1 MAKIKISVPDELVKK
16 YDLHND
22 DDFKITARN
31 GEIRLKKKNH
41 DSNKRQFNVVW
52 ILIASI
58 LTSVAFWIFINAVH
72 LHQVPLV
79 GTNSIAS
86 GLIVFGGLSGMILFS
101 AYFISNRKKITV
113 AYSAKTFWRTFPV
126 IVISFVLILSLAL
139 MGIAWGLSRLFTG
152 ITFGHVV
159 AMMLFFVF
167 VTAINYIMVRIGLAV
182 NYGMLTTIMIL
193 VITSGAVMSMAS
205 NGRNWWQHN
214 LSFLGTKHANNSWQ
228 FNLTLVFSSLLMVAL
243 VDYIFVSLRAVV
255 KNTWRTI
262 TLRIILTVTALDVGA
277 VGLFPNNA
285 NFHILHDKVAG
296 YLVYLIIILIIGI
309 RWLLPE
315 VGKRFLALSY
325 GMCVGLVIIDLM
337 FKPLYIISLTAFE
350 LIAFI
355 LAFGWI
361 LILFDTMIGIVEDED
376 DKYDVKIE
384 IDEQVKKN
392 AD

>member
-1 MAKIKISVPDELVKK
+1 MAKIKISVPDELVEK

-41 DSNKRQFNVVW
+41 DSNKRQFNVIW

-58 LTSVAFWIFINAVH
+58 LTSIAFWIFINAMH

-296 YLVYLIIILIIGI
+296 YLVYLIIILIVGI

-337 FKPLYIISLTAFE
+337 FKPLHIISLTAFE

>member
-41 DSNKRQFNVVW
+41 DSNKRQFNVIW

-58 LTSVAFWIFINAVH
+58 LTSIAFWIFINAVH

-86 GLIVFGGLSGMILFS
+86 GLIVLGGLSGMVLFS

-167 VTAINYIMVRIGLAV
+167 VTTINYIMVRIGLAV
-182 NYGMLTTIMIL
+182 NYGILTTIMIL
-193 VITSGAVMSMAS
+193 VITSGTVVSMAS

-262 TLRIILTVTALDVGA
+262 TLRTILTVTALDVGA

-285 NFHILHDKVAG
+285 NFHVLHDKVAG

-325 GMCVGLVIIDLM
+325 GMCVGLVVIDLM
-337 FKPLYIISLTAFE
+337 FKPLHIISLTAFE

>member
-1 MAKIKISVPDELVKK
+1 MAKIKISVPDELVEK

-58 LTSVAFWIFINAVH
+58 LTSIAFWIFINAVH

-285 NFHILHDKVAG
+285 NFHVLHDKVAG
-296 YLVYLIIILIIGI
+296 YLVYLIIILIVGI

-337 FKPLYIISLTAFE
+337 FKPLHIISLTAFE

-361 LILFDTMIGIVEDED
+361 LILFDTVIGIVEDED

>member
-41 DSNKRQFNVVW
+41 DSNKRQFNVIW

-79 GTNSIAS
+79 GINSIAS
-86 GLIVFGGLSGMILFS
+86 GLIVLGGLSGMILFS

-167 VTAINYIMVRIGLAV
+167 VTTINYIMVRIGLAV
-182 NYGMLTTIMIL
+182 NYGILTTIMIL
-193 VITSGAVMSMAS
+193 VITSGTVVSMAS
-205 NGRNWWQHN
+205 NGRDWWQHN

-285 NFHILHDKVAG
+285 NFHVLHDKVAG

-325 GMCVGLVIIDLM
+325 GMCVGLVVIDLM
-337 FKPLYIISLTAFE
+337 FKPLHIISLTAFE

>member
-1 MAKIKISVPDELVKK
+1 
-16 YDLHND
+16 
-22 DDFKITARN
+22 
-31 GEIRLKKKNH
+31 
-41 DSNKRQFNVVW
+41 
-52 ILIASI
+52 
-58 LTSVAFWIFINAVH
+58 
-72 LHQVPLV
+72 
-79 GTNSIAS
+79 
-86 GLIVFGGLSGMILFS
+86 MILFS

-126 IVISFVLILSLAL
+126 IVISFVLILSLVL

-167 VTAINYIMVRIGLAV
+167 VTTINYIMVRIGLAV
-182 NYGMLTTIMIL
+182 NYGILTTIMIL
-193 VITSGAVMSMAS
+193 VITSGTVVSMAS

-262 TLRIILTVTALDVGA
+262 TLRTILTVTALDVGA

-285 NFHILHDKVAG
+285 NFHVLHDKVAG

-325 GMCVGLVIIDLM
+325 GMCVGLVVIDLM
-337 FKPLYIISLTAFE
+337 FKPLHIISLTAFE

>member
-58 LTSVAFWIFINAVH
+58 LTSIAFWIFINAVH

-296 YLVYLIIILIIGI
+296 YLVYLIIILIVGI

-337 FKPLYIISLTAFE
+337 FKPLHIISLTAFE

>member
-41 DSNKRQFNVVW
+41 DSNKRQFNVIW

-337 FKPLYIISLTAFE
+337 FKPLHIISLTAFE

>member
-41 DSNKRQFNVVW
+41 DSNKRQFNVIW

-58 LTSVAFWIFINAVH
+58 LTSIAFWIFINAMH

-337 FKPLYIISLTAFE
+337 FKPLHIISLTAFE

>member
-1 MAKIKISVPDELVKK
+1 MAKIKISVPDELVEK

-41 DSNKRQFNVVW
+41 DSNKRQFNVIW

-58 LTSVAFWIFINAVH
+58 LTSIAFWIFINAVH

-86 GLIVFGGLSGMILFS
+86 GLIVLGGLSGMILFS

-167 VTAINYIMVRIGLAV
+167 VTTINYIMVRIGLAV
-182 NYGMLTTIMIL
+182 NYGILTTIMIL
-193 VITSGAVMSMAS
+193 VITSGTVVSMAS

-285 NFHILHDKVAG
+285 NFHVLHDKVAG

-309 RWLLPE
+309 RWLLPK

-325 GMCVGLVIIDLM
+325 GMCVGLVVIDLM
-337 FKPLYIISLTAFE
+337 FKPLHIISLTAFE

>member
-41 DSNKRQFNVVW
+41 DSNKRQFNVIW

-58 LTSVAFWIFINAVH
+58 LTSIAFWIFINAVH
-72 LHQVPLV
+72 LRQVPLV

-337 FKPLYIISLTAFE
+337 FKPLHIISLTAFE

>member
-31 GEIRLKKKNH
+31 GEIWLKKKNY
-41 DSNKRQFNVVW
+41 DSNKRQFNVIW

-86 GLIVFGGLSGMILFS
+86 GLIVLGGLSGMILFS

-167 VTAINYIMVRIGLAV
+167 VTTINYIMVRIGLAV
-182 NYGMLTTIMIL
+182 NYGILTTIMIL
-193 VITSGAVMSMAS
+193 VITSGTVVSMAS

-285 NFHILHDKVAG
+285 NFHVLHDKVAG

-337 FKPLYIISLTAFE
+337 FKPLHIISLTAFE

-376 DKYDVKIE
+376 DKYNVKIE

>member
-41 DSNKRQFNVVW
+41 DSNKRQFNVIW

-58 LTSVAFWIFINAVH
+58 LTSIAFWIFINAVH

-86 GLIVFGGLSGMILFS
+86 GLIVLGGLSGMILFS

-126 IVISFVLILSLAL
+126 IVISFVLILSLVL

-167 VTAINYIMVRIGLAV
+167 VTTINYIMVRIGLAV
-182 NYGMLTTIMIL
+182 NYGILTTIMIL
-193 VITSGAVMSMAS
+193 VITSGTVVSMAS

-262 TLRIILTVTALDVGA
+262 TLRTILTVTALDVGA

-285 NFHILHDKVAG
+285 NFHVLHDKVAG

-309 RWLLPE
+309 RWLLPK

-325 GMCVGLVIIDLM
+325 GMCVGLVVIDLM
-337 FKPLYIISLTAFE
+337 FKPLHIISLTAFE

>member
-1 MAKIKISVPDELVKK
+1 MAKIKISVPDELVEK

-41 DSNKRQFNVVW
+41 DSNKRQFNVIW

-58 LTSVAFWIFINAVH
+58 LTSIAFWIFINAVH

-262 TLRIILTVTALDVGA
+262 TLRIILTITALDVGA

-285 NFHILHDKVAG
+285 NFHVLHDKVAG
-296 YLVYLIIILIIGI
+296 YLVYLIIILIVGI

-337 FKPLYIISLTAFE
+337 FKPLHIISLTAFE

>member
-41 DSNKRQFNVVW
+41 DSNKRQFNVIW

-86 GLIVFGGLSGMILFS
+86 GLIVLGGLSGMILFS

-182 NYGMLTTIMIL
+182 NYGILTTIMIL
-193 VITSGAVMSMAS
+193 VITSGTVVSMAS

-296 YLVYLIIILIIGI
+296 YLVYLIIILIVGV

-325 GMCVGLVIIDLM
+325 GMCVGLVVIDLM
-337 FKPLYIISLTAFE
+337 FKPLHIISLTAFE

>member
-41 DSNKRQFNVVW
+41 DSNKRQFNVIW

-58 LTSVAFWIFINAVH
+58 LTSIAFWIFINAVH

-167 VTAINYIMVRIGLAV
+167 VTTINYIMVRIGLAV
-182 NYGMLTTIMIL
+182 NYGILTTIMIL
-193 VITSGAVMSMAS
+193 VITSGTVVSMAS

-296 YLVYLIIILIIGI
+296 YLVYLIIILIVGI

-337 FKPLYIISLTAFE
+337 FKPLHIISLTAFE

>member
-337 FKPLYIISLTAFE
+337 FKPLHIISLTAFE

-355 LAFGWI
+355 LAFGW
-361 LILFDTMIGIVEDED
+361 ILFDTMIGIVEDED

>member
-41 DSNKRQFNVVW
+41 DSNKRQFNVIW

-79 GTNSIAS
+79 GINSIAS
-86 GLIVFGGLSGMILFS
+86 GLIVLGGLSGMILFS

-214 LSFLGTKHANNSWQ
+214 FSFLGTKHANNSWQ

-296 YLVYLIIILIIGI
+296 YLVYLIIILIVGI

-337 FKPLYIISLTAFE
+337 FKPLHIISLTAFE

>member
-41 DSNKRQFNVVW
+41 DSNKRQFNVIG

-58 LTSVAFWIFINAVH
+58 LTSIAFWIFINAVH

-167 VTAINYIMVRIGLAV
+167 ITAINYVMVRIGLAV

-214 LSFLGTKHANNSWQ
+214 LSFLGTKYANNSWQ

-243 VDYIFVSLRAVV
+243 VDYIFVSLRTVV

-285 NFHILHDKVAG
+285 NFHVLHDKVAG
-296 YLVYLIIILIIGI
+296 YLVYLIIILIVGI

-325 GMCVGLVIIDLM
+325 GMCVGLVVVDLM
-337 FKPLYIISLTAFE
+337 FKPLHIISLTAFE

>member
-41 DSNKRQFNVVW
+41 DSNKRQFNVIW

-58 LTSVAFWIFINAVH
+58 LTSIAFWIFINAVH

-285 NFHILHDKVAG
+285 NFHVLHDKVAG

-325 GMCVGLVIIDLM
+325 GMCVGLVVIDLM
-337 FKPLYIISLTAFE
+337 FKPLHIISLTAFE

-376 DKYDVKIE
+376 DKYNVKIE

>member
-41 DSNKRQFNVVW
+41 DSNKRQFNVIW

-58 LTSVAFWIFINAVH
+58 LTSIAFWIFINAVH

-126 IVISFVLILSLAL
+126 IVISFVLILSLVL

-167 VTAINYIMVRIGLAV
+167 VTTINYIMVRIGLAV
-182 NYGMLTTIMIL
+182 NYGILTTIMIL
-193 VITSGAVMSMAS
+193 VITSGTVVSMAS

-262 TLRIILTVTALDVGA
+262 TLRTILTVTALDVGA

-285 NFHILHDKVAG
+285 NFHVLHDKVAG

-325 GMCVGLVIIDLM
+325 GMCVGLVVIDLM
-337 FKPLYIISLTAFE
+337 FKPLHIISLTAFE

>member
-1 MAKIKISVPDELVKK
+1 MAKIKISVPDELVEK

-41 DSNKRQFNVVW
+41 DSNKRQFNVIW

-58 LTSVAFWIFINAVH
+58 LTSIAFWIFINAVH

-86 GLIVFGGLSGMILFS
+86 GLIVLGGLSGMILFS

-126 IVISFVLILSLAL
+126 IVISFVLILSLVL

-167 VTAINYIMVRIGLAV
+167 VTTINYIMVRIGLAV
-182 NYGMLTTIMIL
+182 NYGILTTIMIL
-193 VITSGAVMSMAS
+193 VITSGTVVSMAS

-285 NFHILHDKVAG
+285 NFHVLHDKVAG

-325 GMCVGLVIIDLM
+325 GMCVGLVVIALM
-337 FKPLYIISLTAFE
+337 FKPLHIISLTAFE

>member
-41 DSNKRQFNVVW
+41 DSNKRQFNVIW

-58 LTSVAFWIFINAVH
+58 LTSIAFWIFINAMH

-277 VGLFPNNA
+277 VGLFPNNS

-296 YLVYLIIILIIGI
+296 YLVYLIIILIVGI

>member
-126 IVISFVLILSLAL
+126 IVISFVLILSLVL

-167 VTAINYIMVRIGLAV
+167 VTTINYIMVRIGLAV
-182 NYGMLTTIMIL
+182 NYGILTTIMIL
-193 VITSGAVMSMAS
+193 VITSGTVVSMAS

-285 NFHILHDKVAG
+285 NFHVLHDKVAG
-296 YLVYLIIILIIGI
+296 YLVYLIIILIVGI

-337 FKPLYIISLTAFE
+337 FKPLHIISLTAFE

>member
-1 MAKIKISVPDELVKK
+1 MAKIKISVPDELVEK

-41 DSNKRQFNVVW
+41 DSNKRQFNVIW

-79 GTNSIAS
+79 GINSIAS
-86 GLIVFGGLSGMILFS
+86 GLIVLGGLSGMILFS

-167 VTAINYIMVRIGLAV
+167 VTTINYIMVRIGLAV
-182 NYGMLTTIMIL
+182 NYGILTTIMIL
-193 VITSGAVMSMAS
+193 VITSGTVVSMAS
-205 NGRNWWQHN
+205 NGRSWWQHN

-285 NFHILHDKVAG
+285 NFHVLHDKVAG

-325 GMCVGLVIIDLM
+325 GMCVGLVVIDLM
-337 FKPLYIISLTAFE
+337 FKPLHIISLTAFE

>member
-1 MAKIKISVPDELVKK
+1 MAKIKISVPDELVEK

-41 DSNKRQFNVVW
+41 DSNKRQFNVIW

-58 LTSVAFWIFINAVH
+58 LTSIAFWIFINAVH

-126 IVISFVLILSLAL
+126 IVISFVLILSLVL

-167 VTAINYIMVRIGLAV
+167 VTTINYIMVRIGLAV
-182 NYGMLTTIMIL
+182 NYGILTTIMIL
-193 VITSGAVMSMAS
+193 VITSGTVVSMAS

-285 NFHILHDKVAG
+285 NFHVLHDKVAG

-325 GMCVGLVIIDLM
+325 GMCVGLVVIDLM
-337 FKPLYIISLTAFE
+337 FKPLHIISLTAFE

>member
-41 DSNKRQFNVVW
+41 DSNKRQFNVIW

-58 LTSVAFWIFINAVH
+58 LTSIAFWIFINAMH

-296 YLVYLIIILIIGI
+296 YLVYLIIILIVGI

-325 GMCVGLVIIDLM
+325 GMCVGLVVIDLM
-337 FKPLYIISLTAFE
+337 FKPLHIISLTAFE

-376 DKYDVKIE
+376 DKYNVKIE

>member
-41 DSNKRQFNVVW
+41 DSNKRQFNVIW

-58 LTSVAFWIFINAVH
+58 LTSIAFWIFINAVH

-285 NFHILHDKVAG
+285 NFHVLHDKVAG
-296 YLVYLIIILIIGI
+296 YLVYLIIILIVGI

-337 FKPLYIISLTAFE
+337 FKPLHIISLTAFE

>member
-41 DSNKRQFNVVW
+41 DSNKRQFNVIW

-58 LTSVAFWIFINAVH
+58 LTSVAFWIFINVVH

-167 VTAINYIMVRIGLAV
+167 VTTINYIMVRIGLAV
-182 NYGMLTTIMIL
+182 NYGILTTIMIL
-193 VITSGAVMSMAS
+193 VITSGTVVSMAS

-262 TLRIILTVTALDVGA
+262 TLRTILTVTALDVGA

-285 NFHILHDKVAG
+285 NFHVLHDKVAG

-325 GMCVGLVIIDLM
+325 GMCVGLVVIDLM
-337 FKPLYIISLTAFE
+337 FKPLHIISLTAFE

>member
-296 YLVYLIIILIIGI
+296 YLVYLIIILIVGV

-337 FKPLYIISLTAFE
+337 FKPLHIISLTAFE

>member
-86 GLIVFGGLSGMILFS
+86 GLIVLGGLSGMILFS

-337 FKPLYIISLTAFE
+337 FKPLHIISLTAFE

>member
-1 MAKIKISVPDELVKK
+1 MAKIKISVPDELVEK

-41 DSNKRQFNVVW
+41 DSNKRQFNVIW

-58 LTSVAFWIFINAVH
+58 LTSIAFWIFINAVH

-167 VTAINYIMVRIGLAV
+167 VTTINYIMVRIGLAV
-182 NYGMLTTIMIL
+182 NYGILTTIMIL
-193 VITSGAVMSMAS
+193 VITSGTVVSMAS

-285 NFHILHDKVAG
+285 NFHVLHDKVAG

-325 GMCVGLVIIDLM
+325 GMCVGLVVIDLM
-337 FKPLYIISLTAFE
+337 FKPLHIISLTAFE

>member
-41 DSNKRQFNVVW
+41 DSNKRQFNVIW

-79 GTNSIAS
+79 GINSIAS
-86 GLIVFGGLSGMILFS
+86 GLIVLGGLSGMILFS

-167 VTAINYIMVRIGLAV
+167 VTTINYIMVRIGLAV
-182 NYGMLTTIMIL
+182 NYGILTTIMIL
-193 VITSGAVMSMAS
+193 VITSGTVVSMAS

-285 NFHILHDKVAG
+285 NFHVLHDKVAG

-325 GMCVGLVIIDLM
+325 GMCVGLVVIDLM
-337 FKPLYIISLTAFE
+337 FKPLHIISLTAFE

>member
-41 DSNKRQFNVVW
+41 DSNKRQFNVIW

-285 NFHILHDKVAG
+285 NFHVLHDKVAG

-325 GMCVGLVIIDLM
+325 GMCVGLVVIDLM
-337 FKPLYIISLTAFE
+337 FKPLHIISLTAFE

>member
-41 DSNKRQFNVVW
+41 DSNKRQFNVIW

-58 LTSVAFWIFINAVH
+58 LTSIAFWIFINAMH

-262 TLRIILTVTALDVGA
+262 TLRTILTVTALDVGA

-285 NFHILHDKVAG
+285 NFHVLHDKVAG

-325 GMCVGLVIIDLM
+325 GMCVGLVVIDLM
-337 FKPLYIISLTAFE
+337 FKPLHIISLTAFE

-376 DKYDVKIE
+376 DKYNVKIE

>member
-41 DSNKRQFNVVW
+41 DSNKRQFNVIW

-58 LTSVAFWIFINAVH
+58 LTSIAFWIFINAMH

-285 NFHILHDKVAG
+285 NFHVLHDKVAG

-325 GMCVGLVIIDLM
+325 GMCVGLVVIDLM
-337 FKPLYIISLTAFE
+337 FKPLHIISLTAFE

-376 DKYDVKIE
+376 DKYNVKIE

>member
-285 NFHILHDKVAG
+285 NFHVLHDKVAG

-337 FKPLYIISLTAFE
+337 FKPLHIISLTAFE

>member
-1 MAKIKISVPDELVKK
+1 MAKIKISVPDELVEK

-41 DSNKRQFNVVW
+41 DSNKRQFNVIW

-58 LTSVAFWIFINAVH
+58 LTSIAFWIFINAVH

-86 GLIVFGGLSGMILFS
+86 GLIVLGGLSGMILFS

-126 IVISFVLILSLAL
+126 IVISFVLILSLVL

-167 VTAINYIMVRIGLAV
+167 VTTINYIMVRIGLAV
-182 NYGMLTTIMIL
+182 NYGILTTIMIL
-193 VITSGAVMSMAS
+193 VITSGTVVSMAS
-205 NGRNWWQHN
+205 NGRSWWQHN

-285 NFHILHDKVAG
+285 NFHVLHDKVAG

-325 GMCVGLVIIDLM
+325 GMCVGLVVIDLM
-337 FKPLYIISLTAFE
+337 FKPLHIISLTAFE